1 MWNHVIAK
9 DNAVKDKSFQFALEI
24 ISLYKY
30 LTTQKNEYVISKQLL
45 KSGTSTC
52 PVK

>member
-1 MWNHVIAK
+1 MNTESS
-9 DNAVKDKSFQFALEI
+9 VKRENIILEKSFEFALKVIE
-24 ISLYKY
+24 LYKIMVK
-30 LTTQKNEYVISKQLL
+30 QKEYVISKQVL